1 MSRRSADA
9 AARAARADGSV
20 ARWPG
25 AAGAFALFGEVLWVG
40 VLVTVCGIPLLTLP
54 AALAAGSGHL
64 RRYLAADEASV
75 RIFFGDMKRALLGS
89 LVIGVLMVG
98 AVLLLT
104 LDLALALSGV
114 FPGGQLVFAAGVV
127 GLVVVGLVLV
137 RSAALW
143 RSATGWP
150 AAFRATLPS
159 LGEDLLGALYL
170 AVALGLAVLLTW
182 QLAPLVIAGIGC
194 LIFASGVILERKRA
208 RDEARAA
215 RTS

>member
-9 AARAARADGSV
+9 ASRAARADGSV

-40 VLVTVCGIPLLTLP
+40 VLVTVSGVLLLTLP

-64 RRYLAADEASV
+64 RRYLAAEEASV
-75 RIFFGDMKRALLGS
+75 STYFDDMKRALLGS
-89 LVIGVLMVG
+89 LALGALTVA

-114 FPGGQLVFAAGVV
+114 LPGGPLVFAAGIA
-127 GLVVVGLVLV
+127 GLVLVGLVLV

-143 RSATGWP
+143 RPGAGWP
-150 AAFRATLPS
+150 TALRATLPS
-159 LGEDLLGALYL
+159 LGADILGTLYL

-194 LIFASGVILERKRA
+194 LVFASVVILERKRA
-208 RDEARAA
+208 RDEERAA
-215 RTS
+215 LLS

>member
-9 AARAARADGSV
+9 AARAARADGSA

-40 VLVTVCGIPLLTLP
+40 VLVTVSGILLITLP

-89 LVIGVLMVG
+89 VAIGAVVIA

-104 LDLALALSGV
+104 LDLALALSGLL
-114 FPGGQLVFAAGVV
+114 PGSQLVFIAGLI
-127 GLVVVGLVLV
+127 GLVLVGLVLV

-143 RSATGWP
+143 RAETGWP
-150 AAFRATLPS
+150 DALREALPS
-159 LGEDLLGALYL
+159 LGSDLIGAIYL

-182 QLAPLVIAGIGC
+182 QLAPLVIAGVGC
-194 LIFASGVILERKRA
+194 LVFASVVILERKRA
-208 RDEARAA
+208 RDEERAA
-215 RTS
+215 LDS

>member
-9 AARAARADGSV
+9 ADRAARADGST

-40 VLVTVCGIPLLTLP
+40 VLVTVSGILLLTLP

-64 RRYLAADEASV
+64 RRYLAAEETSV
-75 RIFFGDMKRALLGS
+75 GIFLRDMRRALLGS
-89 LVIGVLMVG
+89 LAIGAVLVF

-114 FPGGQLVFAAGVV
+114 LPGGWLVFVAGVV
-127 GLVVVGLVLV
+127 GLVLVGLVVV

-143 RSATGWP
+143 RSETGWP
-150 AAFRATLPS
+150 TALRATLPS
-159 LGEDLLGALYL
+159 LGQDLLGALYL
-170 AVALGLAVLLTW
+170 TVALALAVLLTW
-182 QLAPLVIAGIGC
+182 QLAPLVIAGMGC
-194 LIFASGVILERKRA
+194 LVFASVVVVERKRA
-208 RDEARAA
+208 RDDERARLDL
-215 RTS
+215 